1 MVQMHRKLK
10 NGGEKKTIWELNTFE
25 NFIFVLSFKKY
36 NSVLLGNE
44 IKGS

>member
-1 MVQMHRKLK
+1 MYRKLK
-10 NGGEKKTIWELNTFE
+10 NGGEKKIIWELNIFE

-36 NSVLLGNE
+36 NFVLFGNE